1 MESTATK
8 TVNFELPYLT
18 FGFDA
23 LEPYIS
29 KETMQVHYNK
39 HHKAYVSKLNQAVED
54 SDLSDY
60 SLEELMKNASKFRDD
75 VRNNAGG
82 HYNHTLFWR
91 ILTPDNVK
99 PYGKLLS
106 QIEAAFNSFDSFR
119 EEFNRTAAAHFGS
132 GWAWLVLSDK
142 NTLEIGST
150 PNQDNPLMDVSYLQ
164 GYPLLGIDLWEHAF
178 YLDHQNRKDKYIDA
192 FWQVLDWTEVSNR
205 YEEARLIYN
214 S

>member
-1 MESTATK
+1 MESVETK
-8 TVNFELPYLT
+8 IAKFDLPYLP

-23 LEPYIS
+23 LEPHIS

-39 HHKAYVSKLNQAVED
+39 HHRGYVRKLNQAVEG

-60 SLEELMKNASKFRDD
+60 SLEELVKNASKFKDA

-91 ILTPDNVK
+91 ILTPDNIK

-106 QIEAAFNSFDSFR
+106 QIEAAFNSFDSFK
-119 EEFNRTAAAHFGS
+119 EEFSRTAATHFGS
-132 GWAWLVLSDK
+132 GWAWLGLSDK

-164 GYPLLGIDLWEHAF
+164 GYPLLGIDLWEHAY
-178 YLDHQNRKDKYIDA
+178 YLDYQNRKGEYIDA

-205 YEEARLIYN
+205 YEEARLINN